1 MSRTDQDFFV
11 DRGWSPAQSQ
21 GIVTN
26 LMRESGGDPT
36 NVGDGGL
43 AYGVAQWRPDRQAN
57 FAKWAGHDIRQSTRE
72 EQLAFVDY
80 ELRQGAE
87 TRAGKL
93 LASAQT
99 PEQAEAVVRNEYERP
114 AGSNPSAVVA
124 DLGLNPQISQ
134 YIQGQIANQRS
145 IQEATAPIL
154 KGMQED
160 ITKDRAIADKTRE
173 RLAAEPVN
181 LPEWKTPAPVQD
193 PMKNFGSLASIFAL
207 AASAF
212 TKTPMVSS
220 INALA
225 AVNDAVK
232 KKDWEGYKSAYDAWK
247 ANTDIA
253 LKRHDI
259 LHQEYED
266 AMKLMPTD
274 IAAAQAKIQAIAAQY
289 GDGPMAGYNSHGL
302 FQDMVGLQ
310 ESRDRNAIL
319 LQRQSEAMRTAP
331 TNMQWTAPDGTK
343 QSGAL
348 SYDRIA
354 RRWVDS
360 SGMPVDGNGF
370 IKVGTVP
377 QEEKTQLSSATIDA
391 AAEYY
396 FYKHVLP
403 PGYKAHADQVAIEN
417 RMMELHPEAAKGG
430 NWASAVA
437 GTTSASSALTQVTKQ
452 ASLAKSFSDATL
464 QEFDLAI
471 RLFPEKLSD
480 ADSQLINKWRMT
492 GSKQFG
498 DTTVPPYMTALISAL
513 DEYAKVLSGST
524 GAAGS
529 TDTSRNQAAS
539 LISEGSTK
547 EQLVKTVEEAIKP
560 GIKYKVDSYEDARRM
575 LQDEIGGGGAQPST
589 TDSTKSPFP
598 EYPGAMQKSDGHW
611 YVEKDGKKYRIDP

>member
-1 MSRTDQDFFV
+1 MQD
-11 DRGWSPAQSQ
+11 
-21 GIVTN
+21 
-26 LMRESGGDPT
+26 
-36 NVGDGGL
+36 
-43 AYGVAQWRPDRQAN
+43 
-57 FAKWAGHDIRQSTRE
+57 
-72 EQLAFVDY
+72 
-80 ELRQGAE
+80 
-87 TRAGKL
+87 
-93 LASAQT
+93 
-99 PEQAEAVVRNEYERP
+99 
-114 AGSNPSAVVA
+114 
-124 DLGLNPQISQ
+124 
-134 YIQGQIANQRS
+134 
-145 IQEATAPIL
+145 
-154 KGMQED
+154 D

-181 LPEWKTPAPVQD
+181 LPEWKAPAPVQD

-274 IAAAQAKIQAIAAQY
+274 MAAAQAKIQAISAQY

-302 FQDMVGLQ
+302 FQDMIGLQ

-480 ADSQLINKWRMT
+480 TDFQLINKWRMT

-513 DEYAKVLSGST
+513 DEYAKVLSGAT